1 MKDQHFS
8 RRRFLGTAAM
18 AITGA
23 ALIPASGFGAP
34 AILKNLGKPNSKF
47 NGVQIGTITYSFRS
61 MPSNVEQILQY
72 CIDANVSAIEL
83 MGNTAEAFAG
93 APHSSTEPMVPRGNQ
108 GQRPQ
113 PTPEQQAE
121 RASRAK
127 DLADWRAKVS
137 MEKFE
142 QIRKMYKAAGVSIYA
157 YKPSAFGANNSDSE
171 VDYGMRAAKALG
183 ASHVT
188 LELPEDPAQ
197 TKRLGDIAARH
208 KILVAYHGHEQ
219 QTPTFWDT
227 ALSQSKYNA
236 LNCDLG
242 HYTAAGYNALEL
254 IEAKHD
260 RIASAHLKD
269 RQNKANGR
277 ANLPWGTG
285 DTPIAGI
292 LQQMKKNKYNFPGTV
307 ELEYEIPEGSNAV
320 KEVAKCV
327 EYCRKALEKNA

>member
-1 MKDQHFS
+1 
-8 RRRFLGTAAM
+8 
-18 AITGA
+18 
-23 ALIPASGFGAP
+23 
-34 AILKNLGKPNSKF
+34 
-47 NGVQIGTITYSFRS
+47 
-61 MPSNVEQILQY
+61 
-72 CIDANVSAIEL
+72 
-83 MGNTAEAFAG
+83 
-93 APHSSTEPMVPRGNQ
+93 
-108 GQRPQ
+108 
-113 PTPEQQAE
+113 
-121 RASRAK
+121 
-127 DLADWRAKVS
+127 
-137 MEKFE
+137 
-142 QIRKMYKAAGVSIYA
+142 MYKAAGVSIYA

-183 ASHVT
+183 ATHVT
-188 LELPEDPAQ
+188 LELPNDAAQ
-197 TKRLGDIAARH
+197 TKRLGDIASKH

-227 ALSQSKYNA
+227 ALSQSKYNV

-254 IEAKHD
+254 VEAKHD

-277 ANLPWGTG
+277 ANLSWGTG
-285 DTPIAGI
+285 DTPIVQV
-292 LQQMKKNKYNFPGTV
+292 LQLMRKNKYNFPGTI

>member
-1 MKDQHFS
+1 MKTQAFT
-8 RRRFLGTAAM
+8 RRRFLGTAALALTGV
-18 AITGA
+18 AIA
-23 ALIPASGFGAP
+23 PASSFGAP
-34 AILKNLGKPNSKF
+34 AYIKNLGKPNSKF
-47 NGVQIGTITYSFRS
+47 NGVQIGVITYSFRS
-61 MPSNVEQILQY
+61 MPGNAEQILQY
-72 CIDANVSAIEL
+72 CRDCNISAIEL

-93 APHSSTEPMVPRGNQ
+93 APHSSTEPMVPRGAP

-113 PTPEQQAE
+113 PTPEEQQQRE
-121 RASRAK
+121 TRMK
-127 DLADWRAKVS
+127 DLAAWRAKTS

-142 QIRKMYKAAGVSIYA
+142 QIKKMYKAAGVSIYA
-157 YKPSAFGANNSDSE
+157 YKPNAFGVNNSDAE

-188 LELPEDPAQ
+188 LELPGDPAQ
-197 TKRLGDIAARH
+197 TKRLGDLAAKH

-219 QTPTFWDT
+219 QTPAFWDT

-242 HYTAAGYNALEL
+242 HYVAAGYNPLQL

-269 RQNKANGR
+269 RQNKTNGR

-285 DTPIAGI
+285 DTPVAQI
-292 LQQMKKNKYNFPGTV
+292 LQTMKKNKYNFPATV
-307 ELEYEIPEGSNAV
+307 ELEYQIPEGSDAV
-320 KEVAKCV
+320 KEVARCV
-327 EYCRKALEKNA
+327 EFCRKALEKGA

>member
-1 MKDQHFS
+1 M
-8 RRRFLGTAAM
+8 
-18 AITGA
+18 
-23 ALIPASGFGAP
+23 
-34 AILKNLGKPNSKF
+34 
-47 NGVQIGTITYSFRS
+47 
-61 MPSNVEQILQY
+61 
-72 CIDANVSAIEL
+72 
-83 MGNTAEAFAG
+83 
-93 APHSSTEPMVPRGNQ
+93 
-108 GQRPQ
+108 
-113 PTPEQQAE
+113 
-121 RASRAK
+121 K

-137 MEKFE
+137 MGKFE
-142 QIRKMYKAAGVSIYA
+142 QLRKMYKAAGVSIYA

-171 VDYGMRAAKALG
+171 ADYGMRAAKALG
-183 ASHVT
+183 ATHVT
-188 LELPEDPAQ
+188 LELPNDAAQ
-197 TKRLGDIAARH
+197 TKRLGDIASKH

-254 IEAKHD
+254 VEAKHD

-285 DTPIAGI
+285 DTPIVQV
-292 LQQMKKNKYNFPGTV
+292 LQLMRKNKYNFPGTI

>member
-1 MKDQHFS
+1 MKPKPIT
-8 RRRFLGTAAM
+8 RRQFLGTAALTL
-18 AITGA
+18 TGT
-23 ALIPASGFGAP
+23 ALASSSSFGVPAY
-34 AILKNLGKPNSKF
+34 IKNLGKPNSKF

-61 MPSNVEQILQY
+61 MPTNVEQILQY
-72 CIDANVSAIEL
+72 CQDANISAIEL
-83 MGNTAEAFAG
+83 MGTTAEAFAG
-93 APHSSTEPMVPRGNQ
+93 APHSSTEPMVFRGAP

-113 PTPEQQAE
+113 PTLEEQEQ
-121 RASRAK
+121 RAVRMK
-127 DLADWRAKVS
+127 DLAQWRAKVS
-137 MEKFE
+137 MEKFD
-142 QIRKMYKAAGVSIYA
+142 QIKKMYKAAGVSIYA
-157 YKPSAFGANNSDSE
+157 YKPNAFSATNSDAE

-183 ASHVT
+183 ATHVT

-197 TKRLGDIAARH
+197 TKRLGELAAKN

-242 HYTAAGYNALEL
+242 HYTAAGYNAVEL
-254 IEAKHD
+254 IEEKHD

-269 RQNKANGR
+269 RQSKANGR

-285 DTPIAGI
+285 DTPIVQI
-292 LQQMKKNKYNFPGTV
+292 LQTMKKSKYNFPATV
-307 ELEYEIPEGSNAV
+307 ELEYQIPEGSNAV